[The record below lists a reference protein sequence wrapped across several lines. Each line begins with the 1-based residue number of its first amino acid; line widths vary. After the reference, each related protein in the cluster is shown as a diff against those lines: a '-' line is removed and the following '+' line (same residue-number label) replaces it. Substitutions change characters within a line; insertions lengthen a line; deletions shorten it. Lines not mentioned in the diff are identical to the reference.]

1 MGESINLAYNK
12 AYSYH
17 NITYKSNSC
26 KMSIKRAVSLN
37 IDATLTI
44 PNLFVL
50 GEGGGATSNFVEF

>member
-1 MGESINLAYNK
+1 MGESINLDYNK

-37 IDATLTI
+37 IVATLTI

-50 GEGGGATSNFVEF
+50 REGGGYI